1 MMIVCLLNAVR
12 DRHFLY
18 FTFIIFFL
26 RNSLSQLSLGSRI
39 YNIIIK
45 LKGYCNNNSPFSE
58 IAEIKILLRSPARRT
73 STRACQY
80 SWK

>member
-1 MMIVCLLNAVR
+1 MIVCLLNAVR
-12 DRHFLY
+12 ETD
-18 FTFIIFFL
+18 IIYILLLLFFL

-58 IAEIKILLRSPARRT
+58 IAEIKILLRSSARRA